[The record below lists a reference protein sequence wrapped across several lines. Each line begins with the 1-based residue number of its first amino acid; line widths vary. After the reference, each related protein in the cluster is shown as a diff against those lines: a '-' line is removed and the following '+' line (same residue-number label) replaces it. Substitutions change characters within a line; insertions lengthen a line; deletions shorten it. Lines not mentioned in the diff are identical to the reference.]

1 MKLTL
6 GDLQKT
12 VTLEQV
18 EKVLTKYIEK
28 AGFKEH
34 DVDLGELGYHS
45 IDCDVETLNPDDVSD
60 ILEALL

>member
-6 GDLQKT
+6 GDMRKT

-28 AGFKEH
+28 TGFKEH
-34 DVDLGELGYHS
+34 DIDLGELGYHS
-45 IDCDVETLNPDDVSD
+45 FDCDVETLSPEDVSD